1 VKPTAVLT
9 RPSGTAETLG
19 RSLEALGW
27 QVLYQP
33 MLMIEPIA
41 ELSAIPFITRDSIVI
56 FISANAV
63 RAGLPH
69 LSSDIV
75 KTGAAVLAVGEATA
89 TALAQDGI
97 TAVVPARADSEGL
110 LALGELADPKDRPIV
125 IVKGEGGRALL
136 ADTLSDRG
144 AAVTEFVCYRRLP
157 ADVDAAD
164 FCWHLCREESLVFQA
179 SSAET
184 LERLS
189 ALLGEG
195 GQPNLLDS
203 PVIVPSARVAEVA
216 SALGWSRILVA
227 ENASDR
233 AFLKVLNLTDDDV
246 VPDKLPEEELSTE
259 EERALTEVDDS
270 PKTEQEIKSPRE
282 PVERDDMAATS
293 ADQNQQQLAPAPAQ
307 PAPRRAD
314 WFARLLL
321 VLILLC
327 LGAASYAGWRFL
339 WPQWS
344 QLTGA
349 DSRVEE
355 RLARLEGREAVTPA
369 QMNATLAS
377 GLRELQTSLISS
389 INASGDDLANR
400 QASMAAEYKA
410 LLTRLDRMEIRLAR
424 LTATDRRQW
433 LAQEAA
439 FTVRLAAQRLSS
451 ARDVNA
457 AIALLNNADNLLA
470 EVDDPRLSRARIAI
484 AADRTQLLA
493 APKVDSV
500 GIHARFSA
508 LATQAN
514 ELTIGSRRVVTTQ
527 PSPEPKEEGLLARL
541 GWGWEAA
548 LSKLSNYLVIKSRS
562 ASPSVFTTPDEEEL
576 ARQMVRLL
584 IEQAQ
589 IAALSGNQALFD
601 GAVSRASDILRLV
614 ESQDPRHVNPMLEEL
629 ALLAA
634 TDIAPTL
641 PDLIQSSAALADAL
655 ALLENDVVAVDIP
668 TADQQE
674 Q

>member
-1 VKPTAVLT
+1 
-9 RPSGTAETLG
+9 
-19 RSLEALGW
+19 
-27 QVLYQP
+27 
-33 MLMIEPIA
+33 
-41 ELSAIPFITRDSIVI
+41 
-56 FISANAV
+56 
-63 RAGLPH
+63 
-69 LSSDIV
+69 
-75 KTGAAVLAVGEATA
+75 
-89 TALAQDGI
+89 
-97 TAVVPARADSEGL
+97 
-110 LALGELADPKDRPIV
+110 
-125 IVKGEGGRALL
+125 
-136 ADTLSDRG
+136 
-144 AAVTEFVCYRRLP
+144 
-157 ADVDAAD
+157 
-164 FCWHLCREESLVFQA
+164 
-179 SSAET
+179 
-184 LERLS
+184 
-189 ALLGEG
+189 
-195 GQPNLLDS
+195 
-203 PVIVPSARVAEVA
+203 
-216 SALGWSRILVA
+216 
-227 ENASDR
+227 
-233 AFLKVLNLTDDDV
+233 
-246 VPDKLPEEELSTE
+246 
-259 EERALTEVDDS
+259 
-270 PKTEQEIKSPRE
+270 
-282 PVERDDMAATS
+282 
-293 ADQNQQQLAPAPAQ
+293 
-307 PAPRRAD
+307 
-314 WFARLLL
+314 
-321 VLILLC
+321 
-327 LGAASYAGWRFL
+327 
-339 WPQWS
+339 
-344 QLTGA
+344 
-349 DSRVEE
+349 
-355 RLARLEGREAVTPA
+355 
-369 QMNATLAS
+369 
-377 GLRELQTSLISS
+377 
-389 INASGDDLANR
+389 
-400 QASMAAEYKA
+400 
-410 LLTRLDRMEIRLAR
+410 
-424 LTATDRRQW
+424 

-527 PSPEPKEEGLLARL
+527 PIPEPKEEGLLARL

-614 ESQDPRHVNPMLEEL
+614 ESQDPQHVNPMLEEL

-641 PDLIQSSAALADAL
+641 PDLVQSSAALADAL
-655 ALLENDVVAVDIP
+655 ALLENNVVAVDIP

>member
-1 VKPTAVLT
+1 MT

-19 RSLEALGW
+19 CSLEALGW

-41 ELSAIPFITRDSIVI
+41 ELPVVPVITRDSIVI

-63 RAGLPH
+63 RAGLPQ
-69 LSSDIV
+69 LSTDIV
-75 KTGAAVLAVGEATA
+75 KTGATVLAVGEATA

-125 IVKGEGGRALL
+125 IVKGEGGRGLL

-270 PKTEQEIKSPRE
+270 PKTEQEIESSRE

-293 ADQNQQQLAPAPAQ
+293 VDQNQQQSAPAPAQ

-514 ELTIGSRRVVTTQ
+514 ELT
-527 PSPEPKEEGLLARL
+527 
-541 GWGWEAA
+541 
-548 LSKLSNYLVIKSRS
+548 
-562 ASPSVFTTPDEEEL
+562 
-576 ARQMVRLL
+576 
-584 IEQAQ
+584 
-589 IAALSGNQALFD
+589 
-601 GAVSRASDILRLV
+601 
-614 ESQDPRHVNPMLEEL
+614 
-629 ALLAA
+629 
-634 TDIAPTL
+634 
-641 PDLIQSSAALADAL
+641 
-655 ALLENDVVAVDIP
+655 
-668 TADQQE
+668 
-674 Q
+674 

>member
-1 VKPTAVLT
+1 MT

-41 ELSAIPFITRDSIVI
+41 EMPAVPVITRDSIVI

-63 RAGLPH
+63 RAGLPQ
-69 LSSDIV
+69 LSTDIV
-75 KTGAAVLAVGEATA
+75 KTGATVLAVGEATA

-125 IVKGEGGRALL
+125 IVKGEGGRGLL

-216 SALGWSRILVA
+216 SALGWSRVLVA

-246 VPDKLPEEELSTE
+246 VRDKPPEEELSTE

-270 PKTEQEIKSPRE
+270 HKTEQEIESSRE
-282 PVERDDMAATS
+282 PVEGDDMAATGV
-293 ADQNQQQLAPAPAQ
+293 DQNQQQSAPAPAQ

-527 PSPEPKEEGLLARL
+527 PIPEPKEEGLLARL

-562 ASPSVFTTPDEEEL
+562 ASQSVFTTPDEEEL
-576 ARQMVRLL
+576 ARQMV
-584 IEQAQ
+584 
-589 IAALSGNQALFD
+589 
-601 GAVSRASDILRLV
+601 
-614 ESQDPRHVNPMLEEL
+614 
-629 ALLAA
+629 
-634 TDIAPTL
+634 
-641 PDLIQSSAALADAL
+641 
-655 ALLENDVVAVDIP
+655 
-668 TADQQE
+668 
-674 Q
+674 